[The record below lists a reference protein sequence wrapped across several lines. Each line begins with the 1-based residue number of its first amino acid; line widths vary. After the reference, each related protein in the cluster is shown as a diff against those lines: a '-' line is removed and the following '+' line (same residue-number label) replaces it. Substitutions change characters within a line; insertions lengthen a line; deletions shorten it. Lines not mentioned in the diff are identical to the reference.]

1 MDPRIARTRRSLQR
15 ALFELARTREL
26 EDVTIADVVEQA
38 GVNRSSFYQHY
49 SDKDTLL
56 ADAIDSALAEDGALL
71 PPLMDLLETDAIA
84 ALVTYLAHFEAN
96 AAVYGRV
103 FGEHGSL
110 VAVAR
115 LQDHVQSLA
124 REGIQHSCTH
134 VFDGMPLDVAAA
146 GIAGSVVAV
155 LGAWLALEP
164 RPGVEVAADW
174 IWRVLIGPGEQPLG
188 GEPGCAP
195 PR

>member
-1 MDPRIARTRRSLQR
+1 MDPRIARTRRSLQH
-15 ALFELARTREL
+15 ALFELLRTREL
-26 EDVTIADVVEQA
+26 EAVTIADIVEHA

-56 ADAIDSALAEDGALL
+56 ADAIDTAFDADGALL

-84 ALVTYLAHFEAN
+84 AIVTYLAHFEDN
-96 AAVYGRV
+96 IDVYARV

-115 LQDHVQSLA
+115 LQAHVAALA
-124 REGIQHSCTH
+124 REGIQHSRTQ

-155 LGAWLALEP
+155 IGAWIALTP
-164 RPGVEVAADW
+164 RPGVEVAAEW
-174 IWRVLIGPGEQPLG
+174 IWRVLMGPGEQPLG
-188 GEPGCAP
+188 GEPGCATP
-195 PR
+195 H